1 MIYAVNKKLRDFH
14 VLETIEAGIS
24 LLGAEVKAI
33 KNRNL
38 SINDAFVKLKN
49 GEFYLINLNII
60 PVSSNSFFERF
71 DPLRPRKLLLKKN
84 EIKRLIGKIKEKGL
98 SIVPTKV
105 YLKNRWIKVELALV
119 KHKTKYD
126 KREEIKEREVKRKIQ
141 EIMKR
146 KGIR

>member
-98 SIVPTKV
+98 SIIPTKV

-146 KGIR
+146 KAIR

>member
-98 SIVPTKV
+98 SIIPTKV

>member
-1 MIYAVNKKLRDFH
+1 MVFAVNKKLRDFQ
-14 VLETIEAGIS
+14 VIERIEAGIS

-49 GEFYLINLNII
+49 GEFYLINFNII
-60 PVSSNSFFERF
+60 PVSLNSFFERF

-98 SIVPTKV
+98 SVIPTKV
-105 YLKNRWIKVELALV
+105 YLKRRWIKVELALV

-126 KREEIKEREVKRKIQ
+126 KREEIKKREVERKIQ
-141 EIMKR
+141 EIMKKR
-146 KGIR
+146 GLR